1 MKPTHAKST
10 LHDDNEQYNKLT
22 IYKDKGELR
31 YAKSYTLKLIST
43 AEKLV
48 CQHTSMC
55 CKRNNY
61 DVLNLIRGL
70 RINFYNMQKDTK
82 DGSNNHYFTLVS
94 SILECYL
101 QTWQNHISKRSIVR
115 FIFLNIQS
123 YTCMCMSIWAYG
135 TRFSGW
141 FWISI
146 SWNLHSCYM
155 IVDFILVYIALFC
168 LAACPLGQ
176 HNFASPE
183 FTGPFLHLSSIFKWE
198 MKPAPS

>member
-1 MKPTHAKST
+1 M
-10 LHDDNEQYNKLT
+10 
-22 IYKDKGELR
+22 
-31 YAKSYTLKLIST
+31 IST

-48 CQHTSMC
+48 RQHTKVC
-55 CKRNNY
+55 AAKEITIHKPNY

-70 RINFYNMQKDTK
+70 RINFYNMQKDTQ
-82 DGSNNHYFTLVS
+82 DGSNNYYFTLVS

-101 QTWQNHISKRSIVR
+101 QTWQNHISKRSIDR
-115 FIFLNIQS
+115 FIFLNIIQS

-146 SWNLHSCYM
+146 SWNIHSCYM
-155 IVDFILVYIALFC
+155 IVAFILVYIALFC

-183 FTGPFLHLSSIFKWE
+183 FTGPFLHLSSIFKRE